1 MSTKKKYVKK
11 PKKSRLNTFTYQEPF
26 GISGVG
32 DNIPAP
38 ISLTRT
44 VQLPDSTVVGISQ
57 PAFSRLIE
65 IGADATTPLS
75 ATFHKR
81 TYTPASYVLRGGVRS
96 MRDPPS
102 YDGIRTWQEIGF
114 NPLWEPITLDYPP
127 EEVNK
132 TRSAAT
138 IKFSNKVR
146 EAMMEVSGPTF
157 IGEIRETLELVRRPG
172 VAIKRQFDNYMRRC
186 TRRIKKNPRPTNP
199 NRLEA
204 WHKWFVDA
212 YLSFTYGIQPLQKD
226 IEGGISALRR
236 LTRPAKLNV
245 YASAKGE
252 PESFAWAETWGRYQY
267 VGERR
272 HTCSVRING
281 TIRAEKIMPVATLD
295 RLSQL
300 LGFSWAETIPTAYN
314 LIPFSFVIDYFSNL
328 NGVLSAGYASS
339 AYVNWASTTQRLRA
353 TEHVT
358 IQAISVPSPPG
369 GGYGMEV
376 TTVYMDRRIRGGSGY
391 TKTTISRIH
400 GFPAVRL
407 YTEFPSTKQWFN
419 LAALSSAILK
429 LNKLWGQ

>member
-1 MSTKKKYVKK
+1 MSTKKKNVKK
-11 PKKSRLNTFTYQEPF
+11 PKKSRLNAFTYQEMF
-26 GISGVG
+26 GMTGTG
-32 DNIPAP
+32 TNIPFP

-44 VQLPDSTVVGISQ
+44 VRLPDSTVVGISQ

-65 IGADATTPLS
+65 IGANATTPLS

-81 TYTPASYVLRGGVRS
+81 IFTPASYLLRGSVRS
-96 MRDPPS
+96 MREPPAFK
-102 YDGIRTWQEIGF
+102 GTRTWQEIGTC
-114 NPLWEPITLDYPP
+114 PLWNPIVPDYPS
-127 EEVNK
+127 EEVYK

-146 EAMMEVSGPTF
+146 EAIMEVSGPTF

-186 TRRIKKNPRPTNP
+186 TRRIKKKPRPTNP

-236 LTRPAKLNV
+236 LTRPSKLNV
-245 YASAKGE
+245 YASVRGKE
-252 PESFAWAETWGRYQY
+252 VSTSFAETWGRYQY
-267 VGERR
+267 IGERR

-281 TIRAEKIMPVATLD
+281 AVRAEKIMPLATLD

-300 LGFSWAETIPTAYN
+300 LGFSWAEAIPTAYN

-353 TEHVT
+353 TEYVT
-358 IQAISVPSPPG
+358 TDAISVPSPPSG
-369 GGYGMEV
+369 GAGMEV
-376 TTVYMDRRIRGGSGY
+376 TDVYVDRRIRGGSGY
-391 TKTTISRIH
+391 TKTTITRIH
-400 GFPAVRL
+400 GFPAVRF